1 MSPPPNSVH
10 SSNGS
15 AAGGRPAGS
24 LSCASQFHIGGIR
37 SHNVVTMRQGS
48 LLLPFLCL
56 SLLAGCSMSHAP
68 ATIRNPEAALRAR
81 ATTPPVRAERVRA
94 PALTTQ
100 PLVAGSESAV
110 AMLERRV
117 VRMSHPEALRTAFRA
132 YRNYRETHPDEVRKP
147 YLYFVD
153 YGLDSREPRGWVFD
167 MDRMEVVEGPFMV
180 AHGRGS
186 ANGPYGVPMRFTN
199 IENSLT
205 TSLGLY
211 LAEETYRFRG
221 TASGRGYSSVG
232 LRLRGVSG
240 QFNNAARTRG
250 IVVHG
255 APYVTPAAAGRSEG
269 CPAMEPARAERL
281 IPMIADGG
289 MVFHY
294 SPYDTRWL
302 TSDPW
307 LSTRPGRLASVS
319 E

>member
-1 MSPPPNSVH
+1 
-10 SSNGS
+10 
-15 AAGGRPAGS
+15 
-24 LSCASQFHIGGIR
+24 
-37 SHNVVTMRQGS
+37 
-48 LLLPFLCL
+48 
-56 SLLAGCSMSHAP
+56 MSHAP
-68 ATIRNPEAALRAR
+68 ATIQNPEAALRER
-81 ATTPPVRAERVRA
+81 ATIPPARTERLRA
-94 PALTTQ
+94 PALIAE
-100 PLVAGSESAV
+100 PLVSANESGM

-117 VRMSHPEALRTAFRA
+117 VRASHPDALRTAFRA
-132 YRNYRETHPDEVRKP
+132 YWNYRETHPDEVRKP

-167 MDRMEVVEGPFMV
+167 MDRMEVIDGPFMV

-186 ANGPYGVPMRFTN
+186 ATGAHGVPMRFTN

-211 LAEETYRFRG
+211 LAEETYRFSG
-221 TASGRGYSSVG
+221 TASGRRYSSIG

-240 QFNNAARTRG
+240 PFNNAARTRG

-269 CPAMEPARAERL
+269 CPAMEPERAERL
-281 IPMIADGG
+281 IPMIAEGG

-307 LSTRPGRLASVS
+307 LSTQPGRLASTS

>member
-1 MSPPPNSVH
+1 MRP
-10 SSNGS
+10 GS
-15 AAGGRPAGS
+15 
-24 LSCASQFHIGGIR
+24 I
-37 SHNVVTMRQGS
+37 
-48 LLLPFLCL
+48 LLPLVLL
-56 SLLAGCSMSHAP
+56 SALAGCSMSHAP

-81 ATTPPVRAERVRA
+81 ATVPPLRPERVRA
-94 PALTTQ
+94 AALLAQ
-100 PLVAGSESAV
+100 PLVAGSATGM

-117 VRMSHPEALRTAFRA
+117 VHTSHPEALRTAFRA
-132 YRNYRETHPDEVRKP
+132 YWNYREAHPDEVRKP

-153 YGLDSREPRGWVFD
+153 FGLDSRDARGWVFD
-167 MDRMEVVEGPFMV
+167 MDRMEVIDGPFMV

-186 ANGPYGVPMRFTN
+186 ATGLFGVPMRFTN

-211 LAEETYRFRG
+211 LAEETYRFSG
-221 TASGRGYSSVG
+221 TASGRRYSSIG

-240 QFNNAARTRG
+240 QFNDAARTRG

-269 CPAMEPARAERL
+269 CPAMEPERAERL
-281 IPMIADGG
+281 IPMIAEGG

-307 LSTRPGRLASVS
+307 LSVLPGRVASAS